1 MRISK
6 RASPGLVLAVV
17 AVLLGAG
24 AVLDGHRPAAP
35 MAAAGQNDF
44 GGLVDIGDGRRLYL
58 ECRGTGSPTVLLEAG
73 YRSPATVWSDDL
85 VQPEMPRTMVFQGV
99 ASFTRVCLY
108 ERPGVAAVLDDAFL
122 PSRSDPVPQ
131 PRTAES
137 VVADLHALLQ
147 EAGVPGPYVLVGHSL
162 GGLFVRLYAATYPNE
177 VVGLV
182 LVDAWYE
189 GLQDQLTPAQWA
201 AYVRLNSEAPPEVAG
216 YREYETL
223 DFADASATMRRAA
236 AARPLPPMPLAVL
249 AKGQPFGIPAEALG
263 FDPEALD
270 RAWATAQGQL
280 ATLAPRARHAVAT
293 ESAHYI
299 QLQQPALVT
308 EAIRQVVAGVRDL
321 DTWYDLVAC
330 CAN

>member
-1 MRISK
+1 
-6 RASPGLVLAVV
+6 
-17 AVLLGAG
+17 
-24 AVLDGHRPAAP
+24 
-35 MAAAGQNDF
+35 
-44 GGLVDIGDGRRLYL
+44 
-58 ECRGTGSPTVLLEAG
+58 
-73 YRSPATVWSDDL
+73 
-85 VQPEMPRTMVFQGV
+85 
-99 ASFTRVCLY
+99 
-108 ERPGVAAVLDDAFL
+108 
-122 PSRSDPVPQ
+122 
-131 PRTAES
+131 
-137 VVADLHALLQ
+137 
-147 EAGVPGPYVLVGHSL
+147 
-162 GGLFVRLYAATYPNE
+162 
-177 VVGLV
+177 
-182 LVDAWYE
+182 
-189 GLQDQLTPAQWA
+189 LTPAQWA

-236 AARPLPPMPLAVL
+236 VARPLPPMPLAVL

-308 EAIRQVVAGVRDL
+308 EAIRQVVAGVRDP